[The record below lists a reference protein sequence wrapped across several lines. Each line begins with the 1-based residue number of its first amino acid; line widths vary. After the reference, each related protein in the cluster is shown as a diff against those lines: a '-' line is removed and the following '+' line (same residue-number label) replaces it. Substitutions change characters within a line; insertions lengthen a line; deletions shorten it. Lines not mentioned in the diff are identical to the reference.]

1 MKSASSQ
8 LLSYHHCRKLPIDE
22 QDVAY
27 IYEELYRSGR
37 STVPPHAVV
46 IKPQLSRWDV
56 RLPLSVTN
64 CVILSPADLA
74 TLDAADGI
82 GENVEWWNV
91 NGKEGDGTR
100 VSGDTVREVVASR
113 RAEAREWARRFD

>member
-1 MKSASSQ
+1 MKVASSQ
-8 LLSYHHCRKLPIDE
+8 LLSYPHHRKLPIDE

-27 IYEELYRSGR
+27 IYEELSRSGR

-64 CVILSPADLA
+64 CVVLSPADLA
-74 TLDAADGI
+74 TLDAAGGV

-91 NGKEGDGTR
+91 NGKEGNGTR
-100 VSGDTVREVVASR
+100 VSGEAVQEVVAR
-113 RAEAREWARRFD
+113 RQVEAREWARRFE